1 MKPERL
7 IISQQSRWK
16 AIFDTSIIIVIAY
29 SCFTTVFYVAFSAE
43 QTTFAKTNDMIVTFF
58 FSFDFFFNMM
68 QEYQDKETFVRIR
81 DHKKIIAKYAKSGQ
95 MLLDFVA
102 TFPFNVVLGPNLI
115 FTKLARLTRLS
126 KLVAI
131 FDISRMKRIIKSY
144 YENSTRSDRLQS
156 QYMVMY
162 AFRIFRLVVIASL
175 ITYMIGC
182 TWWVISLITNNEVQ
196 K

>member
-1 MKPERL
+1 MKPEKL

-16 AIFDTSIIIVIAY
+16 AIFDTTIIAVIAY
-29 SCFTTVFYVAFSAE
+29 SCFTTVYYVAFDATQSESA
-43 QTTFAKTNDMIVTFF
+43 KNKDLVVTVF
-58 FSFDFFFNMM
+58 FSFDFFFNMA

-81 DHKKIIAKYAKSGQ
+81 DHKKIIAKYASSGQ

-102 TFPFNVVLGPNLI
+102 TFPFNLFFGDELI

-144 YENSTRSDRLQS
+144 YENSNRSDRLQS
-156 QYMVMY
+156 QYIVMY
-162 AFRIFRLVVIASL
+162 AFRIFRLVVIATL

-182 TWWVISLITNNEVQ
+182 AWWGFSLITNNEM
-196 K
+196 